1 MIRYLLAAGLAAM
14 TVAASA
20 QTFPS
25 KPIRIVIGFTPG
37 GGIDAVTRIIGPRMG
52 EILRQPV
59 VIENKPGGN
68 SIPAME
74 QVASSAA
81 DGHTLFVGTSGNLS
95 MASIFFPNAPVR
107 VERDF
112 IAVAQTASL
121 PFVLVVNPSVP
132 ARDARELIA
141 WIKANPGKV
150 NYSSSG
156 NGSTLHL
163 AGELF
168 NDMAGVKTT
177 HIAYK
182 GSAPSIA
189 DLVGGHVH
197 FAFDAPS
204 ITMPQVN
211 AGKLRAIGQ
220 TALTPVDSL
229 PGIAPIAQSL
239 PGFEVLNWYGM
250 VAPRATP
257 PAVIQTLAEALAATL
272 ADPDVRSRI
281 GKLGIDPV
289 TTDPERFAKFM
300 RSETEK
306 WGEVIRRAK
315 IEIN

>member
-1 MIRYLLAAGLAAM
+1 MLKPLLAAALTLAAS
-14 TVAASA
+14 VAAA
-20 QTFPS
+20 QSFPS
-25 KPIRIVIGFTPG
+25 KPVRIVIGFPPG
-37 GGIDAVTRIIGPRMG
+37 GGIDAVTRIMAPKMG
-52 EILRQPV
+52 EILKQPV

-74 QVASSAA
+74 QVSSSAA

-107 VERDF
+107 VDRDF
-112 IAVAQTASL
+112 VAVAQTASL

-168 NDMAGVKTT
+168 NDMAGVKAT

-189 DLVGGHVH
+189 DLIGGHVH

-204 ITMPQVN
+204 ITMPHVQS
-211 AGKLRAIGQ
+211 GKLRAVGQ
-220 TALTPVDSL
+220 TALGAVESL

-257 PAVIQTLAEALAATL
+257 AQAVRTLADAVRATL
-272 ADPDVRSRI
+272 ADPEIRSRI
-281 GKLGIDPV
+281 AKLGIDPV

-300 RSETEK
+300 RAETDK
-306 WGEVIRRAK
+306 WGGVIRQAK